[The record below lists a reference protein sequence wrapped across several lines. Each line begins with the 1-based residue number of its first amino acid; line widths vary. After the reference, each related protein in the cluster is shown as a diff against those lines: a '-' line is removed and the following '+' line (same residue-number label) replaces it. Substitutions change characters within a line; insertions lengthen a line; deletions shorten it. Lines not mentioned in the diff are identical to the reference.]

1 MLVRRLVKYG
11 VGLAFVACL
20 SAIVVYAVHGWEW
33 DSRFAGGRLT
43 LSLPEFVAFVVL
55 VTLVLGVCIDYW
67 RTKQVGAAGE
77 KELLTFRN
85 DMVLR
90 IAIISTICIAILLLR
105 VVLLLPSEW
114 LPITAMWLIVIAINY
129 VYDRHRYHRTTF
141 P

>member
-1 MLVRRLVKYG
+1 MPVRRLAKYG

-55 VTLVLGVCIDYW
+55 VTLVLGVSVDYW

-77 KELLTFRN
+77 IELLTFRM
-85 DMVLR
+85 DMLLR
-90 IAIISTICIAILLLR
+90 IVIISVVCVAIVVVR
-105 VVLLLPSEW
+105 VMFLLPSEL
-114 LPITAMWLIVIAINY
+114 LPVIGMWIVVVSINY
-129 VYDRHRYHRTTF
+129 AYDRHRYHRTTF